1 MGYKANIRYVKY
13 PLCQTSELIQNL
25 CNNMTLEI
33 QKPDVVQLYDSNLA
47 DSLFEVVGRRAA
59 CASPFLGDNGL

>member
-1 MGYKANIRYVKY
+1 
-13 PLCQTSELIQNL
+13 
-25 CNNMTLEI
+25 MTLEF
-33 QKPDVVQLYDSNLA
+33 QKPDVVQLYDSSLA